1 MVIGAVRACR
11 PPGTSAPTGSSGE
24 IRPSVIA
31 RPKISAVTDFAIDQL
46 S

>member
-1 MVIGAVRACR
+1 MVMAPCGLSAS
-11 PPGTSAPTGSSGE
+11 GNSAPTGSSGE